1 MIATAA
7 ADGSRPHHERGPT
20 PAKPFRR
27 YTIRILRLG
36 LGSAAVGI
44 RVSTQSFDR
53 VSFGEYLVRAGLV
66 HPRELRDALD
76 LQEREGGSLG
86 TNLLAIGAIEETAL
100 LRALGAY
107 HTSPTVSGDELQNVP
122 WSVLRAVSLE
132 LVRRYSIVPYRI
144 QGNTICVASRR
155 PGSIAIE
162 NEIVLATSRLTRT
175 YLALDVRLQEALQG
189 YFGIRADP
197 RALEVARRLAESPK
211 PAAKAAGEP
220 FPLGTY
226 TTPEGGSAAVSRWL
240 TGTPSG
246 PEPVTTREDH
256 PTALSD
262 SAGHGV
268 SWERFEQP
276 RRRRMSDVL
285 ATQAPPGSVSIVE
298 DVLWSEV
305 HPSAEPEASEPAAS
319 EPAASEAE
327 TAELTPPALD
337 RVRERDRVADQ
348 LLAGSSA
355 FRRRLVLAH
364 RSRRVL
370 GWKGDGT
377 GIVPRLLAQV
387 SFPVEESPPFL
398 ALYNGSEFW
407 LGPLLPSAGTD
418 QLVKVLGGRKPTS
431 CVLLPVRTGD
441 KIAAFL
447 YLDNG
452 SSGVVGARVGELL
465 DLVKKAG
472 QTLERLIQKVRPAV

>member
-1 MIATAA
+1 MST
-7 ADGSRPHHERGPT
+7 
-20 PAKPFRR
+20 
-27 YTIRILRLG
+27 
-36 LGSAAVGI
+36 

-53 VSFGEYLVRAGLV
+53 VSFGEYLTRAGLIQS
-66 HPRELRDALD
+66 RQLRDALD

-86 TNLLAIGAIEETAL
+86 TNLLAIGAIEEAAL

-197 RALEVARRLAESPK
+197 RALEVARRLAEAPK
-211 PAAKAAGEP
+211 PAAKASGEP
-220 FPLGTY
+220 FQLSTY
-226 TTPEGGSAAVSRWL
+226 TTAQTGSAAVSRWL
-240 TGTPSG
+240 SGTPT
-246 PEPVTTREDH
+246 PEPPAARDDH

-262 SAGHGV
+262 TAGHGV

-276 RRRRMSDVL
+276 RRRRVSDVL
-285 ATQAPPGSVSIVE
+285 ASQAPPSNVSVVE

-305 HPSAEPEASEPAAS
+305 HPGAESEAKHAA
-319 EPAASEAE
+319 PSEAE
-327 TAELTPPALD
+327 TAEITPPVD

-387 SFPVEESPPFL
+387 SFPIEESPPFL

-407 LGPLLPSAGTD
+407 LGPLLPSPGTD

-452 SSGVVGARVGELL
+452 SSGVVGAQVGDLL
-465 DLVKKAG
+465 DLVRTAG
-472 QTLERLIQKVRPAV
+472 KSLEELIQKARPPS